1 MAGTFNKN
9 IEEVMNDSMMEMSA
23 YALLQRALPDFRDG
37 FKPVARRIIT
47 SMNINKTTNFTKSA
61 TVEGRVMQLHP
72 HGGSYGSIVG
82 LVQKDRQNV
91 PFLVGKGSWGQY
103 TSSDQ
108 DAAAARYTEVKLGK
122 NALEILKELKEK
134 SIKYV
139 PNYDGTIMV
148 PEVLPVTYP
157 NILTQSQDGIA
168 IGFASST
175 ISYNHWEL
183 FEAIKEYYSTGT
195 ISTLY
200 PDFPTGGILFE
211 DKESAEE
218 IMETGRGSLKIRAKA
233 HIDEH
238 NRIIVTELPYG
249 VKRENVIKK
258 IIDLNKAGKLAEV
271 TDVRDGTSFKGMKIV
286 IKLRKNVDAKF
297 MLEKLY
303 QLTPLQTS
311 ISANMNVLFN
321 GSPVVMGV
329 RKMLIE
335 WLKWRE
341 SVLIVGL
348 NNKLEIM
355 KNELHISYGLKIV
368 KDDIENVIKIIRF
381 SKDEEV
387 ISNLTNEYDIDEVQA
402 EYISKMT
409 IRSLNQE
416 RINKRILEIEQKE
429 KDVEELEK
437 NIKDKDFVQN
447 QLLTRMES
455 TLKEI
460 DANERKTEI
469 KEISEKITTIVK
481 KVKNE
486 IKKVSNEE
494 VTLNITKKG
503 YIIKNGDPILGDEI
517 VDTIVVQNDK
527 QIGVLLEDRTIGK
540 IVISEIKDL
549 LFVEQEFGK
558 KSLGYIIEA
567 EDTHVLLGF
576 EDGQLARINSESF
589 ITSRKITK
597 NGFYD
602 GAKLVFVEQ
611 IDSEQSGTIEIKYG
625 KKKKEIDL
633 SKSNV
638 KSSRMSRGQRFIGK
652 TDEKVSFKLK

>member
-1 MAGTFNKN
+1 MAGTVNKN
-9 IEEVMNDSMMEMSA
+9 IENVINDSMMEMSA

-37 FKPVARRIIT
+37 FKPVSRRIIT

-72 HGGSYGSIVG
+72 HGGSYQSIVG

-168 IGFASST
+168 IGFASSI

-183 FEAIKEYYSTGT
+183 FEAIKEYYSSGN
-195 ISTLY
+195 IPTLY

-211 DKESAEE
+211 DNESAEE
-218 IMETGRGSLKIRAKA
+218 IMKTGRGSLKIRAKA
-233 HIDEH
+233 HIDEQ

-258 IIDLNKAGKLAEV
+258 IIDLNKSGKLAEV

-311 ISANMNVLFN
+311 ISANMNILFN
-321 GSPVVMGV
+321 GAPVVMGV
-329 RKMLIE
+329 RKMLVE

-355 KNELHISYGLKIV
+355 KNDLHISYGLKIV
-368 KDDIENVIKIIRF
+368 KDYIENVIKIIRF
-381 SKDEEV
+381 SKDDEV
-387 ISNLTNEYDIDEVQA
+387 ISNLMNEYDIDEVQA

-429 KDVEELEK
+429 KDVKELEK
-437 NIKDKDFVQN
+437 NIKDKNFVQN

-460 DANERKTEI
+460 EANERRTEI
-469 KEISEKITTIVK
+469 KEINEKISEVVK
-481 KVKNE
+481 KVKKE
-486 IKKVSNEE
+486 IKKVSDEE

-503 YIIKNGDPILGDEI
+503 YIIKNGEPILGDEI
-517 VDTIVVQNDK
+517 VETIVIQNNK

-540 IVISEIKDL
+540 ISINEIKDL
-549 LFVEQEFGK
+549 LFIEQEFGK

-597 NGFYD
+597 NGFYG

-625 KKKKEIDL
+625 KKKKEVDL

>member
-1 MAGTFNKN
+1 
-9 IEEVMNDSMMEMSA
+9 
-23 YALLQRALPDFRDG
+23 
-37 FKPVARRIIT
+37 
-47 SMNINKTTNFTKSA
+47 
-61 TVEGRVMQLHP
+61 
-72 HGGSYGSIVG
+72 
-82 LVQKDRQNV
+82 
-91 PFLVGKGSWGQY
+91 
-103 TSSDQ
+103 
-108 DAAAARYTEVKLGK
+108 
-122 NALEILKELKEK
+122 
-134 SIKYV
+134 
-139 PNYDGTIMV
+139 
-148 PEVLPVTYP
+148 
-157 NILTQSQDGIA
+157 
-168 IGFASST
+168 
-175 ISYNHWEL
+175 
-183 FEAIKEYYSTGT
+183 
-195 ISTLY
+195 
-200 PDFPTGGILFE
+200 
-211 DKESAEE
+211 
-218 IMETGRGSLKIRAKA
+218 METGRGSLKIRAKA

-297 MLEKLY
+297 TLEKLY

-368 KDDIENVIKIIRF
+368 KDNIENVIKIIRF
-381 SKDEEV
+381 SKDDEV

-416 RINKRILEIEQKE
+416 RINKRILEIDQKE
-429 KDVEELEK
+429 KDVKELEK

-460 DANERKTEI
+460 EATERKTEI

-486 IKKVSNEE
+486 IKKISNEE

-517 VDTIVVQNDK
+517 IETIVIQNDK

-549 LFVEQEFGK
+549 LFVEQEFSK

-611 IDSEQSGTIEIKYG
+611 IDSEQNGTIVIKYG

-652 TDEKVSFKLK
+652 TDEKVSFKLI

>member
-1 MAGTFNKN
+1 MAGTVNKN
-9 IEEVMNDSMMEMSA
+9 IEEVINDSMMEMSA

-37 FKPVARRIIT
+37 FKPVSRRIIT

-72 HGGSYGSIVG
+72 HSGSYSSIVG

-103 TSSDQ
+103 TSSDH

-134 SIKYV
+134 SVKYV

-168 IGFASST
+168 IGFASSI

-183 FEAIKEYYSTGT
+183 FKAIKEYYQSGN
-195 ISTLY
+195 IPTLY
-200 PDFPTGGILFE
+200 PDFPTGGTLFE

-233 HIDEH
+233 HIDEQ

-258 IIDLNKAGKLAEV
+258 IIDLNKNGKLAEV
-271 TDVRDGTSFKGMKIV
+271 TDIRDGTSFKGMKIV

-297 MLEKLY
+297 VLEKLY

-311 ISANMNVLFN
+311 VSANMNVLFN
-321 GSPVVMGV
+321 GSPVIMGV

-355 KNELHISYGLKIV
+355 KNELHVSYGLKIV
-368 KDDIENVIKIIRF
+368 KDYIENVINIIRF
-381 SKDEEV
+381 SKDDEV
-387 ISNLTNEYDIDEVQA
+387 ISNLMNGYGIDEVQA

-429 KDVEELEK
+429 KDVKELEK
-437 NIKDKDFVQN
+437 NIKDKNFVQN

-460 DANERKTEI
+460 DAKERKTEI
-469 KEISEKITTIVK
+469 KEINEKITTIVK

-486 IKKVSNEE
+486 IKKVSDEE

-503 YIIKNGDPILGDEI
+503 YVIKNCDPILGDEI
-517 VDTIVVQNDK
+517 VETIVIQNNK

-540 IVISEIKDL
+540 ISINEIKDL
-549 LFVEQEFGK
+549 LFIEQEFGK
-558 KSLGYIIEA
+558 KSLGYVVEA

-597 NGFYD
+597 NGFYG

-625 KKKKEIDL
+625 KKKKEVDL

-638 KSSRMSRGQRFIGK
+638 KNSRVSRGQRFIGK
-652 TDEKVSFKLK
+652 TNEKVSFKLK